1 MAKTPFKLK
10 GFTGFK
16 SSPLQQDYVKDI
28 FHEKWN
34 PSGTKGFDGGDVK
47 AKTWSKGAKKKI
59 VQKTTKKVATRLALK
74 AVPVV
79 GWASAIYDV
88 GKLGYHSIK
97 EGSLSEGWK
106 KFWE

>member
-16 SSPLQQDYVKDI
+16 SSPLEQDYVKDI
-28 FHEKWN
+28 HDPKWN
-34 PSGTKGFDGGDVK
+34 PSGKKDFSGKVIKKSGGK
-47 AKTWSKGAKKKI
+47 IAKK
-59 VQKTTKKVATRLALK
+59 
-74 AVPVV
+74 VV
-79 GWASAIYDV
+79 GKAALRTIPLIGWGLAAYDV

-97 EGSLSEGWK
+97 EGSLSAGWK